1 MKQKTALGNLTPE
14 QLALEV
20 GGKTIRQRLNVVQGG
35 EIRLLR
41 GKVNDGNGISLY
53 DLIFGKSEEIDET
66 TFRNISNKLRIPKRF
81 QRNFVKDL
89 LGKQSI
95 MRAIFKGQ
103 LTNPLY
109 FSFDRIKKILEII
122 DGQQRWSTLIKFVNN
137 EFELGKNT
145 TIEGKNR
152 MKLDVS
158 GLTFN
163 QIKNELPNGDEIID
177 SIFEAIHLPII
188 LYEGTEQQIRELFKE
203 LNTGSTGLNPIEVLL
218 STESKLFS
226 KVRDWNNKINFDRVG
241 IETTRFTAA
250 DLILKL
256 YYYLL
261 HGPKKVGKKD
271 KEGLAG
277 ETSEIGKEGKFTKT
291 INDIETFI
299 KTIPETAIKEYGKGT
314 IRLLMYLLIDWRKEW
329 DVLITDPTKFFL
341 FTNKMF
347 KTIMKMKGKVTI
359 GTKDVYWFLDMVRRD
374 DKDVIVSL
382 TNECDLYLQMMLKSV
397 DGDFEK
403 FNELNGIQFREL
415 NRNVNKQQRWEV
427 ILEQDSICP
436 ECGEIVFLGDDAHH
450 IHHYS
455 KGGPNEVANMVI
467 YHKEC
472 HKKVHKDEKLNQEE
486 LVEESELDTV

>member
-1 MKQKTALGNLTPE
+1 MKQKTALGNLSPE

-41 GKVNDGNGISLY
+41 GKVNEGNGISLY
-53 DLIFGKSEEIDET
+53 DLIFGESEEIDET
-66 TFRNISNKLRIPKRF
+66 TFQNISNKLRIPKRF

-89 LGKQSI
+89 TGKQSI

-109 FSFDRIKKILEII
+109 FSYDRIKKILEII

-145 TIEGKNR
+145 TIVGKNR
-152 MKLDVS
+152 MKIDVS

-163 QIKNELPNGDEIID
+163 QIKNELPNGEELID
-177 SIFEAIHLPII
+177 TIFETIHLPVIF
-188 LYEGTEQQIRELFKE
+188 YEGTEEQIRELFKE
-203 LNTGSTGLNPIEVLL
+203 LNTGSTGLNNIEILL
-218 STESKLFS
+218 SSESKLFS

-250 DLILKL
+250 DLLLKL
-256 YYYLL
+256 YHYHL

-271 KEGLAG
+271 KEGLVN
-277 ETSEIGKEGKFTKT
+277 ETSDIGKDGKFTKT
-291 INDIETFI
+291 VNDIKDFI
-299 KTIPETAIKEYGKGT
+299 NTIPETAIKEYGKGT

-329 DVLITDPTKFFL
+329 DVLITDPQKFFL

-347 KTIMKMKGKVTI
+347 KTIMKLKGKITV

-397 DGDFEK
+397 SGDLEK
-403 FNELNGIQFREL
+403 FNELSGIQFREL

-427 ILEQDSICP
+427 ILEQDSDCP
-436 ECGEIVFLGDDAHH
+436 KCGKTVFLGDDAHH

-472 HKKVHKDEKLNQEE
+472 HKEVHKDEKLNQEE
-486 LVEESELDTV
+486 LKEDSDE